1 MSKPATRR
9 QREWRRRQACGI
21 RLLTVPVAEYP
32 LANAAIEAGLLSV
45 AEAINPA
52 ALARAA
58 SDVLAEWSRRWSENS
73 IASGDFAPTRA
84 RNTVTHLHR
93 DDLPPG

>member
-1 MSKPATRR
+1 MTKPATRR

-21 RLLTVPVAEYP
+21 RLLQVPVAEYP

-45 AEAINPA
+45 AEAIDPA

-58 SDVLAEWSRRWSENS
+58 SDVLAEWSRRWSEN
-73 IASGDFAPTRA
+73 TVTHVTE
-84 RNTVTHLHR
+84 NTVTHLHR
-93 DDLPPG
+93 DDLPPR